1 MIVARV
7 EISNPDKELFGE
19 DATSGLSKLGLARYY
34 QAVAA
39 TMVPYL
45 ADRPISMQRF
55 PDGLGAP
62 GFYEKKAPSH
72 FPTWVD
78 TVKVETDDD
87 VQCQVVVNDQR
98 SLVYLADQAC
108 ITPHAWL
115 SRARALD
122 APDQLMFDID
132 PSTGDVDAV
141 RKATAMLGEL
151 LDELGLTSF
160 VKTTGSRGFH
170 VVVPLRQ
177 RESFDETRAFA
188 KEVAEK
194 LVGRAPELVT
204 TAQRK
209 DRRKESVYIDV
220 TRNGYGQTAAA
231 PYAVR
236 ALPGAP
242 VSTPIE
248 WYELDRVTPDEFTVK
263 TVLNRISRRGDAW
276 HGMRRRA
283 HGLDRAR
290 DKLARLR

>member
-1 MIVARV
+1 M
-7 EISNPDKELFGE
+7 EISNPDKVLFGSSPT
-19 DATSGLSKLGLARYY
+19 AGLTKLGLARYY
-34 QAVAA
+34 QAVAN
-39 TMVPYL
+39 TLVPYL

-55 PDGLGAP
+55 PDGIDGP

-78 TVKVETDDD
+78 TIKVETSDD

-122 APDQLMFDID
+122 SPDQLMFDLD
-132 PSTGDVDAV
+132 PSEEDPSADNFGKV
-141 RKATAMLGEL
+141 RKATAMTGEI
-151 LDELGLTSF
+151 LDQLGLTAF
-160 VKTTGSRGFH
+160 VKTTGSRGYH

-188 KEVAEK
+188 RDVADA
-194 LVGRAPELVT
+194 LVRRAPELVT
-204 TAQRK
+204 TEQRK
-209 DRRKESVYIDV
+209 AERGDKVYIDV
-220 TRNGYGQTAAA
+220 ARNGYGQTAAP
-231 PYAVR
+231 PYVVR
-236 ALPGAP
+236 ARPSAP

-248 WYELDRVTPDEFTVK
+248 WYELDRVTPDEFTVD
-263 TVLNRISRRGDAW
+263 TILQRLSRRGDAW

-290 DKLARLR
+290 DKLSRLS